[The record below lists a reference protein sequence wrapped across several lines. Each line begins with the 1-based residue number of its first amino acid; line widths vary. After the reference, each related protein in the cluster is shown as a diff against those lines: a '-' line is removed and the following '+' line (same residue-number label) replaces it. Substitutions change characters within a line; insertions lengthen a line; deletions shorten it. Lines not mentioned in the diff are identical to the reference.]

1 MSALHIDIPA
11 DRIAAFC
18 RRHGIRELRLF
29 GSVLRDDFR
38 HDSDVDF
45 LVEFEPGAAVGLL
58 GLAQME
64 LELGDLVGR
73 KADLRTAGELSRYF
87 RQDVLRHA
95 ALLYA
100 A

>member
-1 MSALHIDIPA
+1 MSKARIDIPP
-11 DRIAAFC
+11 DGIAAFC
-18 RRHGIRELRLF
+18 RRHHIRELRLF

-38 HDSDVDF
+38 ADSDVDF
-45 LVEFEPGAAVGLL
+45 LVEFEPGAPVGLL

-64 LELGDLVGR
+64 MELGDLVGR
-73 KADLRTAGELSRYF
+73 KADLRTVGDLSRYF
-87 RQDVLRHA
+87 RQDVLQGA